1 MSATQLGST
10 LLGPDGGHV
19 TRASLATSTQGAS
32 GQSASP
38 AAPGSLSSLLD
49 RFTGSSI
56 AEATPSSPSAGSRHC
71 TDLAVPGQAQCQIPG
86 PGSDSEAVSGGEDA
100 PAGALVE
107 PLQVSEGALRYGL
120 QMLQRSGGALR
131 PQIVI
136 DNSYERRL
144 LAGANLLS
152 LPLHMPNQLM
162 SRLYQ
167 SPVCLV
173 VLPVPL
179 QSVRFFPGV

>member
-1 MSATQLGST
+1 MSATQLGSA
-10 LLGPDGGHV
+10 LLGPDCGHV
-19 TRASLATSTQGAS
+19 TRASLATSTEGAS
-32 GQSASP
+32 ARSGPP

-49 RFTGSSI
+49 RLTGSFS
-56 AEATPSSPSAGSRHC
+56 AEATPCSPSAGSGHC
-71 TDLAVPGQAQCQIPG
+71 TELVVPGEAQCLIPG
-86 PGSDSEAVSGGEDA
+86 PGGDSEAVSGGEGA
-100 PAGALVE
+100 PAVALEE

-152 LPLHMPNQLM
+152 L
-162 SRLYQ
+162 
-167 SPVCLV
+167 SPHVTT
-173 VLPVPL
+173 
-179 QSVRFFPGV
+179 